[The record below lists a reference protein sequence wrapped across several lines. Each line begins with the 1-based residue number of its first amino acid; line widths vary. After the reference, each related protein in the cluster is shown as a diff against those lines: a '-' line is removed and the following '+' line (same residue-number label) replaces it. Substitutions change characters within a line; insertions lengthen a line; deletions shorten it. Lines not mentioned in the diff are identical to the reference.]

1 MSAVLAFPNDE
12 VAIIGRAVAPTNWR
26 LTPEAAQ
33 AILSL
38 GLAADNKDRMDEL
51 AAKPRA
57 GELTADEKIE
67 IENYRQVGCL
77 IELLKSKS
85 RQFLHGH
92 GR

>member
-1 MSAVLAFPNDE
+1 MSATIAFPNDE
-12 VAIIGRAVAPTNWR
+12 VAILGRAVAPTNWR

-38 GLAADNKDRMDEL
+38 GLAADDKDRMDEL
-51 AAKPRA
+51 AAKARA
-57 GELTADEKIE
+57 DELTADEEFE

-85 RQFLHGH
+85 RQFLQGN

>member
-1 MSAVLAFPNDE
+1 MPATLGFPNDE
-12 VAIIGRAVAPTNWR
+12 VAILGRAVEPTNWR

-38 GLAADNKDRMDEL
+38 NLATADKHRMDEL
-51 AAKPRA
+51 AVKARA
-57 GELTADEKIE
+57 GELTADEEIE

-85 RQFLHGH
+85 RQFLRGS

>member
-1 MSAVLAFPNDE
+1 MPATLAFPNDE
-12 VAIIGRAVAPTNWR
+12 VAILGRAVEPTNWR

-38 GLAADNKDRMDEL
+38 SLAADDKHRMDEL
-51 AAKPRA
+51 AVKARA
-57 GELTADEKIE
+57 GELTADEEIE

-85 RQFLHGH
+85 RQFLRGS

>member
-1 MSAVLAFPNDE
+1 MPATLAFPNDE
-12 VAIIGRAVAPTNWR
+12 VAILGRAVEPTNWR

-38 GLAADNKDRMDEL
+38 GLATDDRQRMDEL
-51 AAKPRA
+51 AAKARA
-57 GELTADEKIE
+57 GELTADEEIE

-85 RQFLHGH
+85 RQFLRGN